1 MTKRIRAYIYLLT
14 TAVIWGIASVVI
26 KHTLSFIKPFSF
38 LFWRFLLTC
47 LIMIPLLYAF
57 RKKQLFS
64 LSPFK
69 IFKLF
74 ILGFIG
80 TTLSLGLLFIGY
92 QYTTA
97 IDGVLI
103 DSVAP
108 ILVIIG
114 GAIFLKEKVTK
125 IERLGAGLAFFGSI
139 TTIIQPFLEGRT
151 LAYKNI
157 YGNFLVF
164 LSTFTWAV
172 YCLLVR
178 KIEAK
183 DKIKTD
189 PFVVT
194 TITFISGLITI
205 IPFFLWESLSLP
217 VGLPALG
224 GQAGIYPS
232 IHLSINPSAIPGILF
247 MVIFSSVIA
256 YFTYN
261 AGYALIEASE
271 ATIFDYLR
279 PIFTAPLA
287 VWWLKEQITISFLTG
302 ALLIALGVFL
312 TEYKPKKIPNS

>member
-38 LFWRFLLTC
+38 LFWRFLITC
-47 LIMIPLLYAF
+47 LIMVPLLYAF

-64 LSPFK
+64 LSAFK

-80 TTLSLGLLFIGY
+80 TTLSLGLLFVGY

-103 DSVAP
+103 DSIAP
-108 ILVIIG
+108 ILVVVG
-114 GAIFLKEKVTK
+114 GALFLKENVTK
-125 IERLGAGLAFFGSI
+125 IEKIGTTLAFLGTLI
-139 TTIIQPFLEGRT
+139 TIIQPFLEGKA
-151 LAYKNI
+151 LAYQNI

-164 LSTFTWAV
+164 LSTFAWAA

-178 KIEAK
+178 KVEAK

-194 TITFISGLITI
+194 AITFIAGFITI
-205 IPFFLWESLSLP
+205 IPLFIWESLSLP
-217 VGLPALG
+217 VR
-224 GQAGIYPS
+224 QAGISPS
-232 IHLSINPSAIPGILF
+232 FYFSISSSALPGILF
-247 MVIFSSVIA
+247 MAVFSSVIA

-287 VWWLKEQITISFLTG
+287 VWWLKEQITVPFLFG

-312 TEYKPKKIPNS
+312 TEYKPRKISNS